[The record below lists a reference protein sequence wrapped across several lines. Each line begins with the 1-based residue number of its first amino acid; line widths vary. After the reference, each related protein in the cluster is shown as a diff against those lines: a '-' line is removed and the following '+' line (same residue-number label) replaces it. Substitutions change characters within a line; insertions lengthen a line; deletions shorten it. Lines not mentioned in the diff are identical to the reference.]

1 MKTLTSLKK
10 YKKDIEK
17 INEILLQQY
26 SDIKKEVSKKIESEK
41 KLLLQEVSN
50 EYDLDFN
57 ELSIKFLNKKAKK
70 DKKKSSVNTKLIENS
85 SDDESKKDDKERDR
99 SLSLDVDINPLLV
112 KGSSNGQ
119 SCYYEDKEN
128 GIVFDE
134 SVKEIGRYKQ
144 GKIYLY

>member
-1 MKTLTSLKK
+1 MKTLTSLKNF
-10 YKKDIEK
+10 KKDIEK
-17 INEILLQQY
+17 INDILLQQY

-41 KLLLQEVSN
+41 KLLLQEISN

-57 ELSIKFLNKKAKK
+57 ELSLKFLNKKLKK
-70 DKKKSSVNTKLIENS
+70 DKKKSTVNTKLIDNS
-85 SDDESKKDDKERDR
+85 SDDENKKDDKRDR
-99 SLSLDVDINPLLV
+99 ALSLDVDINPLLV
-112 KGSSNGQ
+112 KGSANGQ